1 MNSVHTKYALI
12 IVAVTSAL
20 AFFCTGGADFAFA
33 AQDALPDAGSVQTD
47 QPPEILSK
55 DMLAGEAEYKAA
67 RQKLTGKQQK
77 VLEDMETA
85 YLLTLAPEME
95 IARLGLQLKSCKF
108 NDDEKAEAGSIFSA
122 FKLEKKNE
130 QEKQLAE
137 IAGKYKKK
145 ADFIDSE
152 ILTRHMATVVYF
164 GKQVSL
170 DALKTQ
176 MEQLKKTDAAALCD
190 EGNATLKAFA
200 G

>member
-1 MNSVHTKYALI
+1 MKHGTIQKYL
-12 IVAVTSAL
+12 VFTAL
-20 AFFCTGGADFAFA
+20 ALLTLVIAQGSAA

-77 VLEDMETA
+77 LLEEMENE
-85 YLLTLAPEME
+85 YILSLAPEME

-108 NDDEKAEAGSIFSA
+108 NADEKAEAGSIFSA

-190 EGNATLKAFA
+190 EGKATLKAFA